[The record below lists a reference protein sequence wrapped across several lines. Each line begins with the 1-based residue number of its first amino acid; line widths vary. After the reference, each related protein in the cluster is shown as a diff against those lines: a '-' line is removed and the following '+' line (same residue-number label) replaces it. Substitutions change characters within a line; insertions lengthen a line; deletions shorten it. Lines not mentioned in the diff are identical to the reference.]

1 MIPTNLFDNGMRQI
15 VAFLCMIGFISTSSY
30 VQAQGLADIVK
41 AGAVADGETDNA
53 AVIQSVID
61 RVSARGGG
69 RVVVPPGNYLSGPLV
84 LKSGVELHLQKGAR
98 LLANPKST
106 LYNQLPWMRGFLSAH
121 GVRDISVTGQG
132 VIDGQGQEYMLDLF
146 RRLRSGEVQQDSIWL
161 YKRPGGRIM
170 NIFFLQCRNVRV
182 TGVTLKN
189 STDWVQDYR
198 DCDSVVID
206 RVTVQSTAYWNN
218 DGLDVTDS
226 RRVRITN
233 CMINSSDDGICLKSE
248 DPRLGCEDVYID
260 SNTVRSSASAFKLG
274 TASHG
279 GFRRITLRN
288 LTVFDTYRSAIAI
301 EAVDGGLVEDID
313 IRHVRARNTGNAVFI
328 RRGHRNTEGSPGILR
343 KVRIADV
350 TADIPLLK
358 PDQGYPI
365 EGPPD
370 HLNPGFDRMPIRP
383 SHYHIY
389 GHPFLPYN
397 LVPSSITGL
406 PGFPVQDVLLEDID
420 ITYGGGGDRS
430 VARIPLEDL
439 GRVPEN
445 RAQYP
450 EFSMFGELPAWGFY
464 LRHAEGIRFHNVTLR
479 YRVEDFRPALVMDD
493 VRDAR
498 LNGLHIPTT
507 KELPVILLHETQAV
521 TLEGLKMSYPQDK
534 AVRRVN
540 HVVR

>member
-1 MIPTNLFDNGMRQI
+1 MR
-15 VAFLCMIGFISTSSY
+15 APHMRMMPFRSTFLSAVLILAC
-30 VQAQGLADIVK
+30 QLQPLAQGGLNILS

-53 AVIQSVID
+53 RSIQSAID
-61 RVSARGGG
+61 RMSARGGG
-69 RVVVPPGNYLSGPLV
+69 RVTVPPGNFLSGPLV

-98 LLANPKST
+98 LLASPNPT
-106 LYNQLPWMRGFLSAH
+106 LYNQVGWMRGFISAK
-121 GVRDISVTGQG
+121 GARDISITGQG
-132 VIDGQGQEYMLDLF
+132 VVDGQGQEYMLELF
-146 RRLRSGEVQQDSIWL
+146 KRLRGGELQQDSIWL

-170 NIFFLQCRNVRV
+170 DVFLLQCRNVRV

-226 RRVRITN
+226 RHVRITN
-233 CMINSSDDGICLKSE
+233 CYINSSDDGICLKSE

-313 IRHVRARNTGNAVFI
+313 IRHVTARNTGNAIFI
-328 RRGHRNTEGSPGILR
+328 RRGHRNTDGLPGVLR
-343 KVRIADV
+343 KIRIADV
-350 TADIPLLK
+350 KAEVPLLK

-397 LVPSSITGL
+397 LLPSSIAGL
-406 PGFPVQDVLLEDID
+406 PGFPVQDVVLEDVD

-430 VARIPLEDL
+430 VAHIPLEDL

-464 LRHAEGIRFHNVTLR
+464 LRHAEGVVFRNVTLR
-479 YRVEDFRPALVMDD
+479 YRADDFRPAVVMDD
-493 VRDAR
+493 VRDSR
-498 LNGLHIPTT
+498 MSGLRIPTA
-507 KELPVILLHETQAV
+507 KELPVILLHETRAV
-521 TLEGLKMSYPQDK
+521 TLEGLGLTFPADR

-540 HVVR
+540 HAVR

>member
-1 MIPTNLFDNGMRQI
+1 MP
-15 VAFLCMIGFISTSSY
+15 
-30 VQAQGLADIVK
+30 
-41 AGAVADGETDNA
+41 DGETDNA

-69 RVVVPPGNYLSGPLV
+69 RVVVPPGNFLTGPIL

-98 LLANPKST
+98 LLGST
-106 LYNQLPWMRGFLSAH
+106 RTEAYMREGVRPALISAV
-121 GVRDISVTGQG
+121 GARDISVTGAG
-132 VIDGQGQEYMLDLF
+132 VIDGQGQEYMLDLH
-146 RRLRSGEVQQDSIWL
+146 RRLRAGEIRQDSIWL
-161 YKRPGGRIM
+161 YKRPGPGRAM
-170 NIFFLQCRNVRV
+170 NLYFLGCRNVRV

-189 STDWVQDYR
+189 SSDWVQDYR

-206 RVTVQSTAYWNN
+206 RITVQSTAYWNN

-226 RRVRITN
+226 RHVRITN
-233 CMINSSDDGICLKSE
+233 CHINASDDGICLKSE

-301 EAVDGGLVEDID
+301 EAVDGGRVEDID
-313 IRHVRARNTGNAVFI
+313 IRHVVARNTGNAIFI
-328 RRGHRNTEGSPGILR
+328 RRGHRNAGGPVAILR

-350 TADIPLLK
+350 RADIPLLK
-358 PDQGYPI
+358 PDQGYPL

-370 HLNPGFDRMPIRP
+370 HLNPGFDRMPVRP
-383 SHYHIY
+383 SHFHIY

-406 PGFPVQDVLLEDID
+406 PGFPVQDVVLEDVE
-420 ITYGGGGDRS
+420 ITYGGRGDRS
-430 VARIPLEDL
+430 VAQVPLDDI

-464 LRHAEGIRFHNVTLR
+464 LRHAEGVEFRRVTLR
-479 YRVEDFRPALVMDD
+479 YREDDFRPAVVMDD
-493 VRDAR
+493 VRDSRFA
-498 LNGLHIPTT
+498 GLRIPTAR
-507 KELPVILLHETQAV
+507 ELPVLYLHETKGVVLHDLSLPFPEAA
-521 TLEGLKMSYPQDK
+521 S
-534 AVRRVN
+534 VRRVN
-540 HVVR
+540 VAVR